1 MVSDHLANGG
11 AERCAA
17 LLSVYF
23 EQHNCKVHHIVVV
36 DKVEYEYA
44 GEIFN
49 MGKLKNKSNGLF
61 NRITRFFA
69 LKHFFDT
76 NKFDFIIDFRV
87 KRFQIQ
93 EFIIAKYIYNSPLI
107 VTIHNFMTELYFP
120 KNKLLANSIYKKAK
134 LITVSKLITNKIL
147 AEFDYKNVQTL
158 YNPIDKEYFLEK
170 ANEELDIDFE
180 YILAVGRF
188 TDIKQFDVII
198 NCYNDSIL
206 KSKNIKLIILGD
218 GEEKKVLNQ
227 LVKKLNLINDVLIL
241 GFKQNP
247 YKYMKNAKFLVMCS
261 KFEGFPM
268 VLIESL
274 TCGTPLVSYDC
285 PSGPSEIIIPNENGI
300 LVENQNKDE
309 MTKALNEMISNK
321 ELYLHC
327 KQNAKNSVERFSLE
341 NIGNQWL
348 QLFNELKK

>member
-120 KNKLLANSIYKKAK
+120 KNKLLANSIYKKA
-134 LITVSKLITNKIL
+134 KLITNKIL

-309 MTKALNEMISNK
+309 MTKAVNEMISNK

-327 KQNAKNSVERFSLE
+327 KQNAKSSVERFSLE